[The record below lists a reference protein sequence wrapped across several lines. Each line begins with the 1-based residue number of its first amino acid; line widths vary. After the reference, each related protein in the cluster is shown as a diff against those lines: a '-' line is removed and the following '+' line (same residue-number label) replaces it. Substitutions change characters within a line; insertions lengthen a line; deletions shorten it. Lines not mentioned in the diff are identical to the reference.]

1 MNIRRQHACS
11 RLLQIDTAAHVQEV
25 VGAQNIPQ
33 LLCWIFVDLVA
44 CHLSEPNH
52 IVIAVVSQ
60 KPLGFCVN
68 LLLAVKA
75 LQKQKACAHAG
86 LKMASA

>member
-44 CHLSEPNH
+44 CHLSEP
-52 IVIAVVSQ
+52 IILSL
-60 KPLGFCVN
+60 PLF
-68 LLLAVKA
+68 LKSLLASVSTCS
-75 LQKQKACAHAG
+75 LR
-86 LKMASA
+86 